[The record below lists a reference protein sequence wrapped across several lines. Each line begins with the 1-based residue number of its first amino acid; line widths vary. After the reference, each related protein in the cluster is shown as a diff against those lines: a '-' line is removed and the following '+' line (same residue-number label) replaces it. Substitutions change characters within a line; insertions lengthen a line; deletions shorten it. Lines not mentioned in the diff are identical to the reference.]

1 MNEYVATL
9 NGKKKTFK
17 ILDSGKLLYNEKEVE
32 YSLLKVSEYSYLL
45 KIGNK
50 VYDITTTDLSQ
61 DKFGFLVDGHYFE
74 TVIRTKLQE
83 KAQELQNIKNKENH
97 HDLIKSPMPGM
108 ILKIKKQ
115 VGDKIEM
122 GESVVILEAMKMEN
136 DLHAPSSGVV
146 KEIFVKEGSSVE
158 KDVVL
163 LTIS

>member
-1 MNEYVATL
+1 MNEYVATV
-9 NGKKKTFK
+9 NGNKRVFK
-17 ILDSGKLLYNEKEVE
+17 LLDSGKILFNEKEIE
-32 YSLLKVSEYSYLL
+32 YSILKVSEYSYLL
-45 KIGNK
+45 KLGNK
-50 VYDITTTDLSQ
+50 VFDITTTALSRE
-61 DKFGFLVDGHYFE
+61 KFGFLVDGHYFE
-74 TVIRTKLQE
+74 TTIRTKLQE

-136 DLHAPSSGVV
+136 DLHAPSSGII

-158 KDVVL
+158 KDTVL